1 MPKKEESQR
10 NSNILAATGL
20 NGLAVTGVSAWRAGV
35 VDVIEI
41 KTSTITTFIK
51 LRQGQY
57 DIGGD
62 ANWGTGTMS

>member
-1 MPKKEESQR
+1 MPKKEEAQK
-10 NSNILAATGL
+10 NTNILVATGL
-20 NGLAVTGVSAWRAGV
+20 NGLAITGINAWRVGI

-41 KTSTITTFIK
+41 KTSTITVFIK
-51 LRQGQY
+51 IRSGQF

>member
-1 MPKKEESQR
+1 MPKKEEAQK
-10 NSNILAATGL
+10 NTNILVATGL
-20 NGLAVTGVSAWRAGV
+20 NGLAITGINAWRVGI

-41 KTSTITTFIK
+41 KTSTITVFIK
-51 LRQGQY
+51 IRSGLF

>member
-1 MPKKEESQR
+1 MPKKEESVK
-10 NSNILAATGL
+10 NTNILVATGL
-20 NGLAVTGVSAWRAGV
+20 NGLAVTGINAWRAGV

-51 LRQGQY
+51 IRSGLF

-62 ANWGTGTMS
+62 ANWGTGTLS